1 LSNNTNVFSILQ
13 QSGSRII
20 QAIALLNGS
29 REDVVSTP
37 TFRGRMAR
45 WLLAF
50 GIISVAY
57 QIYSISCVPLF
68 EREIAA
74 IEPGEFDKGE
84 PGIPADPRI
93 LELFPEGAWER
104 NNPKMLRTSGGMLLF
119 RDYQPSDDGRL
130 ELKPCTVVVFTPSQG
145 KQRPII
151 LRAPAGAVL
160 NFAGSM
166 NPARAEFSRLK
177 GARLDGEI
185 EIFSPP
191 TTPNGD
197 DQLRITTRNVQI
209 KPREIWTP
217 HDVQFHY
224 GPNHGRGRD
233 LSITLTTDETTGPTD
248 STLGSLEML
257 ELVHID
263 KLVMHVPGKGLL
275 GDESKLEPLPGR
287 TPRPEATEKRET
299 TQVEVTC
306 QGAFQFNFLNGIA
319 SFEDHVDVIR
329 MNADGPSDQLNCQQL
344 QIHFNM
350 QQDKS
355 EESDSTEPN
364 HAAMGIEVQ
373 RIIALGLPV
382 TLRAPSSQTTA
393 RCQQLEY
400 NFLTRTIA
408 LSDSEQ
414 SEFTHRQHQVQAP
427 KLEYTLREDPRR
439 LGMLRASGPGVYQG
453 VVSGKTNQVIHANWM
468 GDLQLRPQDAKQA
481 DLHVMSV
488 ANGARVS
495 MDNMGHFSAGQVHVW
510 MRETPV
516 DKSASRDSP
525 KLQVQ
530 PVKMLAVGDVQVDSD
545 RLGGNTQR
553 LEVWFDSLS
562 ASQPNSPEQ
571 PSANPTSKPLS
582 PTDSDQGNEGPEAP
596 AQKLNFAGDLVRLHV
611 LMSKPRPRLREAAIV
626 GKVRLSQLSA
636 KPGVQPLV
644 ITGDML
650 QLQVDALNRGVADI
664 HGTPAL
670 VQAQG
675 LIMQGSSLHVTQ
687 RENRMWADGPG
698 RMKLSSRDPANPQD
712 NERPETPV
720 WVSWQGGMDFDGQR
734 VRFQRQIEVKG
745 VHTLKNGD
753 RLHLQIEG
761 HELQATL
768 NRYVAFQQPKRQ
780 AKLDIAELRFVG
792 DVFAE
797 NQTFDGQG
805 ELSSHERIKTSD
817 LTLDRVSGQ
826 FQGQGPG
833 WVSTIRYNQ
842 GDPRQPATAADRRG
856 PRELIFLRV
865 DYQHVVSGNVERR
878 EISFAH
884 QVRTIYGPVA
894 SWDQQLDPDR
904 RGGLGPDG
912 ITMNCQQLSVAEVK
926 VNELRSFIMKATGKT
941 TVEGNTFTAVGDR
954 LSYAEAKD
962 LLVLEANDRGFAQI
976 EQRTRPGEPPSRFSA
991 RKIMYWPRTGQ
1002 IQVDGGGSADYY
1014 HLNSPG
1020 NQDLPSARIR

>member
-1 LSNNTNVFSILQ
+1 
-13 QSGSRII
+13 
-20 QAIALLNGS
+20 
-29 REDVVSTP
+29 
-37 TFRGRMAR
+37 
-45 WLLAF
+45 
-50 GIISVAY
+50 
-57 QIYSISCVPLF
+57 
-68 EREIAA
+68 
-74 IEPGEFDKGE
+74 
-84 PGIPADPRI
+84 
-93 LELFPEGAWER
+93 
-104 NNPKMLRTSGGMLLF
+104 
-119 RDYQPSDDGRL
+119 
-130 ELKPCTVVVFTPSQG
+130 
-145 KQRPII
+145 
-151 LRAPAGAVL
+151 
-160 NFAGSM
+160 M

-177 GARLDGEI
+177 GARLDGQI

-191 TTPNGD
+191 TTPNGN

-217 HDVQFHY
+217 HDVQFNY

-233 LSITLTTDETTGPTD
+233 LSITLTTDETTGPKD

-275 GDESKLEPLPGR
+275 GDESELEPLPGR
-287 TPRPEATEKRET
+287 RIRTETTEARET

-306 QGAFQFNFLNGIA
+306 QGAFQFDFRHGVA

-329 MNADGPSDQLNCQQL
+329 MNADGPSDQLNCQEL
-344 QIHFNM
+344 QIHFNL
-350 QQDKS
+350 QRDKS
-355 EESDSTEPN
+355 EEADAVEPN
-364 HAAMGIEVQ
+364 HAAMGVEVQ
-373 RIIALGLPV
+373 RIVALGLPV

-393 RCQQLEY
+393 RCQHLEY

-453 VVSGKTNQVIHANWM
+453 VVTGKTNQIIHANWV

-488 ANGARVS
+488 ANGAKLS
-495 MDNMGHFSAGQVHVW
+495 MEGMGHFSAGQVHVW
-510 MRETPV
+510 MREVPAEKTE
-516 DKSASRDSP
+516 SRDSG

-553 LEVWFDSLS
+553 LEVWFDSVS
-562 ASQPNSPEQ
+562 ASEPDSPGQ
-571 PSANPTSKPLS
+571 RSADPPPGALF
-582 PTDSDQGNEGPEAP
+582 PTDSDKENEDPEAP
-596 AQKLNFAGDLVRLHV
+596 VQKLNFAGDLVRLHV
-611 LMSKPRPRLREAAIV
+611 LMSKPKPRLREAAIV
-626 GKVRLSQLSA
+626 GKVRLSQVSA

-650 QLQVDALNRGVADI
+650 QLQVDSLNRAVADI
-664 HGTPAL
+664 NGAPAL

-698 RMKLSSRDPANPQD
+698 RMKLSSPDPANPLD
-712 NERPETPV
+712 KGRPDTPV

-734 VRFQRQIEVKG
+734 VRFQRQVEVKG
-745 VHTLKNGD
+745 VHTLQNGD

-761 HELQATL
+761 HELHATL

-780 AKLDIAELRFVG
+780 AELDIAELRFVG
-792 DVFAE
+792 DVFTE
-797 NQTFDGQG
+797 NQTFDPQG
-805 ELSSHERIKTSD
+805 ELSSHDRIKTID
-817 LTLDRVSGQ
+817 LTLDRATGQ

-842 GDPRQPATAADRRG
+842 GDPRQPADTAPRRR
-856 PRELIFLRV
+856 PKELMFLRV
-865 DYQHVVSGNVERR
+865 DYQNVVSGNVERR

-884 QVRTIYGPVA
+884 QVRTVYGPVA

-904 RGGLGPDG
+904 RGGLGPKG
-912 ITMNCQQLSVAEVK
+912 VIMNCQQLSVAEVK
-926 VNELRSFIMKATGKT
+926 ENDQRSFILKATGKT

-962 LLVLEANDRGFAQI
+962 LLILEANDRGFAQI

-1020 NQDLPSARIR
+1020 KQDLPSARIR